1 VITVRNFQNVSAC
14 YNMISVV
21 ESACWASACNFQY
34 SLQPPSLFLTFS
46 VCSRVSLQNPSVVS
60 AVAALSS
67 CVFFFFF
74 FCNRKEQFMIFS
86 SILGVGAW
94 WAWAAV
100 VAAIARSFAGHG
112 TEAVAGTNISLSS
125 SYFQG

>member
-1 VITVRNFQNVSAC
+1 MFYLRGDYSPELSERL
-14 YNMISVV
+14 SVL
-21 ESACWASACNFQY
+21 QY
-34 SLQPPSLFLTFS
+34 DFSGGKCLLGIGMQFPVLTFC

-94 WAWAAV
+94 WA
-100 VAAIARSFAGHG
+100 
-112 TEAVAGTNISLSS
+112 
-125 SYFQG
+125 